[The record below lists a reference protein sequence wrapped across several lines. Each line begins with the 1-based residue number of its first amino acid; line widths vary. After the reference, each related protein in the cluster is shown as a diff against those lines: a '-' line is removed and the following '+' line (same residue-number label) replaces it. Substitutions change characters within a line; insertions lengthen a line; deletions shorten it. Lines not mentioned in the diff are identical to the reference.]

1 MDMKGKILVS
11 LIASIALSTGAQ
23 VVLADED
30 HDEPKIVGIPLATA
44 VAVGIV
50 GATIIAVAVDDD
62 EVDAGDAGDP
72 GDGSGVPTPP
82 PTTTTPTTTPATTV
96 STTSTT
102 GT

>member
-11 LIASIALSTGAQ
+11 LLASIALGTGAQ
-23 VVLADED
+23 VVLANED
-30 HDEPKIVGIPLATA
+30 HSQPKIAGVPLATA

-62 EVDAGDAGDP
+62 EVDVSDP
-72 GDGSGVPTPP
+72 GVDPDDPTPP
-82 PTTTTPTTTPATTV
+82 GTTTTTPTTTPTTTAT
-96 STTSTT
+96 TTSTT